1 MRILL
6 IEDDRRIAEFLLKGL
21 REAGYAVDHSA
32 DGEEGLALAL
42 AEAYDAAVI
51 DLMLPKRDG
60 LNVIDALR
68 ARGSSLPVLILSA
81 KRSLDDRV
89 AGLQRGGDDYLVKP
103 FAFAEL
109 KARIQALIRRGRQGG
124 ETSSLVVGPLA
135 MNLLTREVRRGDVPI
150 AMQPREYALLEYLMR
165 NAGRV
170 VTKTMILQHVWSV
183 DFDPQTSAVDVLVH
197 RLRQKIDHTF
207 EPKLIETVRGVGYVL
222 RAP

>member
-89 AGLQRGGDDYLVKP
+89 AGLQRGGDASFDRIHRR
-103 FAFAEL
+103 
-109 KARIQALIRRGRQGG
+109 ARPAR
-124 ETSSLVVGPLA
+124 
-135 MNLLTREVRRGDVPI
+135 
-150 AMQPREYALLEYLMR
+150 
-165 NAGRV
+165 
-170 VTKTMILQHVWSV
+170 
-183 DFDPQTSAVDVLVH
+183 
-197 RLRQKIDHTF
+197 
-207 EPKLIETVRGVGYVL
+207 
-222 RAP
+222 RAPPGARSRVCPSCSLNGCIERSSETRSATA